1 MAASEYENEVSRA
14 IRDSANKEDNPSER
28 CVKGGLRS
36 VTETGPNKIPIIR
49 EWEYA
54 ASRVIA
60 FSKIDS
66 CLGALQIVDDNRL
79 LGAHFSMFASG
90 APYDVEKFNE
100 MMASAGFQVDLPILY
115 FGGGVGDWRQGL
127 GFNNYMGVASFSPPV
142 IDAEQKAWI
151 FEINNGYFTYHSMN

>member
-1 MAASEYENEVSRA
+1 M
-14 IRDSANKEDNPSER
+14 RDSANKEDNPSER
-28 CVKGGLRS
+28 CVK
-36 VTETGPNKIPIIR
+36 VAFE
-49 EWEYA
+49 
-54 ASRVIA
+54 ASRKPAPIKFPSSVNGVRRFA
-60 FSKIDS
+60 GDCFSKIDS

-127 GFNNYMGVASFSPPV
+127 GFNNYMGVASFSLL
-142 IDAEQKAWI
+142 
-151 FEINNGYFTYHSMN
+151 